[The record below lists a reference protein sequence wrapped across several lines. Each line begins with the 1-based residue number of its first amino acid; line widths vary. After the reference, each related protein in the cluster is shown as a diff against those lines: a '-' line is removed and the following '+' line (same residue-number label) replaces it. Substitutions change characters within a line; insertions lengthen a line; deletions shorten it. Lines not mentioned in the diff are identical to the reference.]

1 MRPIAGRGRVPL
13 IRILIVDDQ
22 PLVRAGLRRII
33 EVDDSMVVIGEAD
46 DGAYAVSQVAAL
58 RPDVVLMD
66 IRMPIIDG
74 IEATRQVRR
83 TSADARVIILT
94 TFGLDEYVIDA
105 LRAGATGF
113 VLKEAPP
120 EHILSAI
127 RNVAAGRAVIDPK
140 VTQAVIDQLG
150 VRPRRSEL
158 LARASELTRRERE
171 VLELMARGLSNNEI
185 SSKLFIGDGTTKTH
199 VAHILA
205 KLGVRDR
212 AQAIV
217 LAFEAGIA

>member
-1 MRPIAGRGRVPL
+1 MTL

-33 EVDDSMVVIGEAD
+33 EADDRMIVVGEAD
-46 DGAYAVSQVAAL
+46 DGAYAVRQVAAL

-74 IEATRQVRR
+74 IEATRQLRR
-83 TSADARVIILT
+83 ASTDARVIILT

-127 RNVAAGRAVIDPK
+127 RDVADGRAVIDPK

-150 VRPRRSEL
+150 VRPARREL
-158 LARASELTRRERE
+158 FARVSELTPRERE
-171 VLELMARGLSNNEI
+171 VLVLVARGLSNGEI
-185 SSKLFIGDGTTKTH
+185 SAELFIGGGTTKTH

>member
-1 MRPIAGRGRVPL
+1 MRTTAGCGRVTL
-13 IRILIVDDQ
+13 IRIVIVDDQ

-33 EVDDSMVVIGEAD
+33 EADDRMIVVGEAD
-46 DGAYAVSQVAAL
+46 DGAYAVRQVAAL

-74 IEATRQVRR
+74 IEATRLLRR
-83 TSADARVIILT
+83 ASAEARVIVLT

-113 VLKEAPP
+113 LLKEAPP

-127 RNVAAGRAVIDPK
+127 RDVADGRAVIDPR

-150 VRPRRSEL
+150 VRPARSEL
-158 LARASELTRRERE
+158 LTLVSELTP
-171 VLELMARGLSNNEI
+171 ARPTIRWDS
-185 SSKLFIGDGTTKTH
+185 
-199 VAHILA
+199 
-205 KLGVRDR
+205 
-212 AQAIV
+212 
-217 LAFEAGIA
+217 

>member
-1 MRPIAGRGRVPL
+1 MTL

-33 EVDDSMVVIGEAD
+33 ETDDRMIVIGEAD
-46 DGAYAVSQVAAL
+46 DGAYAVAQVAAL
-58 RPDVVLMD
+58 QPDVVLMD

-74 IEATRQVRR
+74 IEATRQLRR
-83 TSADARVIILT
+83 SIPETRVIILT

-127 RNVAAGRAVIDPK
+127 RDVASGRAVIDPK
-140 VTQAVIDQLG
+140 VTQTVIDQLG
-150 VRPRRSEL
+150 VRPARNEL
-158 LARASELTRRERE
+158 LALVSELTPREHE
-171 VLELMARGLSNNEI
+171 VLVLIARGLSNAEI
-185 SSKLFIGDGTTKTH
+185 SAELFIGGGTTRTH
-199 VAHILA
+199 VAHILT

-212 AQAIV
+212 AQVIV
-217 LAFEAGIA
+217 FAFEAGVA